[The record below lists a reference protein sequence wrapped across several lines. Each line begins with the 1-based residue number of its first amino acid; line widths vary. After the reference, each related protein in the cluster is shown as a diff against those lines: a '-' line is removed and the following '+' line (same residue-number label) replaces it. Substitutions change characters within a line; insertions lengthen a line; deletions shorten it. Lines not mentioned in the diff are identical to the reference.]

1 MIKEIDM
8 TKSKFANEVLNVQLL
23 SYKVEAELIDFYE
36 LPPLK
41 DTVESLQ
48 QSGETFYGFY
58 IKEEL
63 SGIISIKIEEGVMDI
78 HRLFVH
84 PKHFRKGIA
93 RELLDFIQSI
103 RKEFQTII
111 VSTSSKNAP
120 AINFYK
126 KNGFVELKEM
136 MVDGGLTLT
145 MLEKKLQ

>member
-8 TKSKFANEVLNVQLL
+8 TNSKFANEVLNVQLL
-23 SYKVEAELIDFYE
+23 SYKVEAELIDFFE

-48 QSGETFYGFY
+48 QSGEVFYGFY

-84 PKHFRKGIA
+84 PKDFRKGIA
-93 RELLDFIQSI
+93 RKLLDFVQNI

-111 VSTSSKNAP
+111 VSTGSKNTP

-126 KNGFVELKEM
+126 KNGFVQKKEI
-136 MVDGGLTLT
+136 MVDEGLTLT
-145 MLEKKLQ
+145 MLEKKVQ